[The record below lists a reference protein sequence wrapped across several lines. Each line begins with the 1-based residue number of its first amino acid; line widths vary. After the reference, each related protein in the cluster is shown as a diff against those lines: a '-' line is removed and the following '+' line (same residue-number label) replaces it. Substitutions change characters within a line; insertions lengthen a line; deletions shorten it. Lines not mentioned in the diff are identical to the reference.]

1 MRRLSGAV
9 GLELGRAVMVSLWV
23 CGSFY
28 GGLRWIYGG
37 LRWWVC
43 GFTVMVGLWV
53 FLWWFAVDCGGG
65 FAFCSEFLNFFFF
78 HFTLLQIL

>member
-1 MRRLSGAV
+1 M

-23 CGSFY
+23 CGFFY
-28 GGLRWIYGG
+28 DGLRWIYGG

-53 FLWWFAVDCGGG
+53 FYGGLRWIVVVGLHFEVG
-65 FAFCSEFLNFFFF
+65 F
-78 HFTLLQIL
+78 